1 MLCLICGTPM
11 DSRRENYQ
19 YTASGLPYV
28 TLQQVE
34 VSRCPQCGETE
45 VAIPHIEALHRAIAT
60 ALVRKPARLAPE
72 EIRYLR
78 KYLGWS
84 GVDFAVRMGT
94 TPETVSRWEQGKT
107 PMGTIA
113 DRLLRLLVVTQVP
126 VQDYSPDLLIG
137 IAEEPKARAM
147 LLGLHID
154 DEEWHAAALAG
165 AEP

>member
-34 VSRCPQCGETE
+34 VSRCPNCGETE
-45 VAIPHIEALHRAIAT
+45 VAIPHLEALHRAIAST
-60 ALVRKPARLAPE
+60 LVRKPARLVPE

-78 KYLGWS
+78 KYLGWA
-84 GVDFAVRMGT
+84 GADFAAHMGV
-94 TPETVSRWEQGKT
+94 TPETVSRWEHGTT
-107 PMGTIA
+107 PIGNTA

-126 VQDYSPDLLIG
+126 VQDYSADLLLE
-137 IAEEPKARAM
+137 IAEEPHARAM
-147 LLGLHID
+147 LLGLHVD
-154 DEEWHAAALAG
+154 NKKWHAAALAG
-165 AEP
+165 A